1 MKFNLLCKLLV
12 ICTFVFGL
20 QPSCTVEKRL
30 YRPGYHI
37 EWNKKKGFDV
47 AQKTD
52 KTKELITETSIVE
65 PKVEETDF
73 ISEDSL
79 FAVLPRDNS
88 TVSAENTRSK
98 NERQDEN
105 AFFDAEKIE
114 SHNQQQNKGNLL
126 QKQKLDD
133 SEDEADWLVVLYL
146 ILGGLVLLGLGFL
159 IAVLLS
165 EVFVLG
171 IIFFFFF
178 LTVAVICFLYAIILI
193 LYLLFRMLLLD

>member
-1 MKFNLLCKLLV
+1 
-12 ICTFVFGL
+12 
-20 QPSCTVEKRL
+20 L

-79 FAVLPRDNS
+79 YAVLPEVNS
-88 TVSAENTRSK
+88 TVSVKKTRSK
-98 NERQDEN
+98 NDRDEEKV
-105 AFFDAEKIE
+105 FFDSKKIE
-114 SHNQQQNKGNLL
+114 AYNQQENEGDWF
-126 QKQKLDD
+126 QKTQLDD

-178 LTVAVICFLYAIILI
+178 LTVAVICFLYAILLI

>member
-79 FAVLPRDNS
+79 YAVLPEVNS
-88 TVSAENTRSK
+88 TVSVKKTRSK
-98 NERQDEN
+98 NDRDEEKV
-105 AFFDAEKIE
+105 FFDSKKIE
-114 SHNQQQNKGNLL
+114 AYNQQENEGDWF
-126 QKQKLDD
+126 QKTQLDD

-178 LTVAVICFLYAIILI
+178 LTVAVICFLYAILLI

>member
-12 ICTFVFGL
+12 IFTFVFGL

-79 FAVLPRDNS
+79 FAVLPRDNL

-146 ILGGLVLLGLGFL
+146 ILGGLVLTGLGFL

-178 LTVAVICFLYAIILI
+178 LTVAVICFLYAILLM